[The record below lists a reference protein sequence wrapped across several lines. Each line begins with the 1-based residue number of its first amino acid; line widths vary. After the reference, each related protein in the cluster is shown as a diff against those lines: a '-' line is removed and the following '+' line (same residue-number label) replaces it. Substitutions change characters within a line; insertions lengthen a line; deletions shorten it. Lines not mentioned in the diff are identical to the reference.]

1 MKRIK
6 LFESF
11 NPFAAKIGEIMDTLR
26 QDPQMGHYRLSIE
39 MLRKR
44 GLVIWNNP
52 ADDDSWR
59 ESGYAEDYDGD
70 FSNVPPMNVLAILDI
85 NGELFAY
92 KLTPEEKYY
101 GQIIGGEDGYDED
114 QLVKIDSV
122 EDFKKALHESIWEME

>member
-1 MKRIK
+1 
-6 LFESF
+6 
-11 NPFAAKIGEIMDTLR
+11 
-26 QDPQMGHYRLSIE
+26 
-39 MLRKR
+39 
-44 GLVIWNNP
+44 
-52 ADDDSWR
+52 
-59 ESGYAEDYDGD
+59 
-70 FSNVPPMNVLAILDI
+70 LAIVNM